1 MLNLS
6 TSQKKWAAFALT
18 LFCIECAIATVWRR
32 VPFVRADLGDFLVVI
47 LLYAIAK
54 TIRPFRATPL
64 ALSIFAFAATLEG
77 AQGIGLA
84 DRLGFAR
91 GSIPSIV
98 IGNTFGWTDLLMYA
112 TGCLAAWVIDRPG
125 RTVA

>member
-1 MLNLS
+1 MRLLRYR
-6 TSQKKWAAFALT
+6 WAAFAVI
-18 LFCIECAIATVWRR
+18 LFVIECLIATVWRR

-47 LLYAIAK
+47 LLYAMAK
-54 TIRPFRATPL
+54 ALRPFRATPL
-64 ALSIFAFAATLEG
+64 ALGIFAFSVCVEC

-91 GSIPSIV
+91 GSIPSII
-98 IGNTFGWTDLLMYA
+98 IGTTFQWSDILMYG

-125 RTVA
+125 RQLSRT

>member
-1 MLNLS
+1 MRS
-6 TSQKKWAAFALT
+6 SRIKWAMFAVA
-18 LFCIECAIATVWRR
+18 LFVIECLIATVWRK

-47 LLYAIAK
+47 LLYAMAK
-54 TIRPFRATPL
+54 AIRPFRATLL
-64 ALSIFAFAATLEG
+64 ALGIFVFAVGVEC

-91 GSIPSIV
+91 GSIPSII
-98 IGNTFGWTDLLMYA
+98 IGTTFQWVDILLYA

-125 RTVA
+125 RTLSRT